1 MFLALLRVYLQP
13 ASGGSPLIEPALELL
28 ARHGSQ
34 INASEVSPP
43 KEGWITK
50 SSSIHTDMQEFFFLG
65 YEKVLST
72 LPAETHVQGLYP
84 FFEKSI
90 RESNRVHYEN
100 MIVKNLLKAEQLQVK
115 KKQKLLTLTNE

>member
-50 SSSIHTDMQEFFFLG
+50 SGSIHTDMQEFFFLVM
-65 YEKVLST
+65 KRC
-72 LPAETHVQGLYP
+72 YP
-84 FFEKSI
+84 
-90 RESNRVHYEN
+90 RC
-100 MIVKNLLKAEQLQVK
+100 LLKLTSRGFIHFLKSLSVK
-115 KKQKLLTLTNE
+115 AIGFTMRI